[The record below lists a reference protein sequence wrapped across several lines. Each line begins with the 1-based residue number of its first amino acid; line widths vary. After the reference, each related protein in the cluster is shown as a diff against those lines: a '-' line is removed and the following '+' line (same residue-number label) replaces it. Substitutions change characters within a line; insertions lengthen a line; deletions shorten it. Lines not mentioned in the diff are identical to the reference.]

1 MSGQIWRIASRPS
14 TYASAA
20 AAVLLVAGLAGCGD
34 KTPAASGPEPTYTLG
49 VVLQLSGTGSVY
61 AEAAQAGIKAGV
73 TDVNN
78 RHVAGATLVTD
89 VADAGADANS
99 VTTACT
105 RLIQKDS
112 VKAIVAFVPG
122 PQLIACNAV
131 AKPANIPVLSL
142 SSGAGNICATNLVS
156 LGLVP
161 NQQTL
166 PIVDYLVGQGK
177 TKWYFFG
184 ADYSTPKNTF
194 AIAEPHLKSAGGSV
208 VGESFEPI
216 GTADYSQD
224 ITKIVNAHPD
234 VAFLNVIGND
244 DVTLQKQWAADPRTA
259 GIERVDILLGEGT
272 AKALGAAA
280 NGIWSSSA
288 YFSSITGASNDQFK
302 TAVKAAGLN
311 SAADINTYISYM
323 QIETLAAAVKK
334 GGMTNNAGVI
344 QALGA
349 TSMDGPVGAFAIHK
363 AFSFQPV
370 YLAKA
375 GADGGFTIAKKTD
388 PAEPQLSCPP
398 AS

>member
-14 TYASAA
+14 TYASVAA
-20 AAVLLVAGLAGCGD
+20 ALLVAGLDGCGD
-34 KTPAASGPEPTYTLG
+34 KTPAASGTEPTYTVG

-78 RHVAGATLVTD
+78 RHVAGATFVTD

-99 VTTACT
+99 VTTACS
-105 RLIQKDS
+105 RLIQKDG
-112 VKAIVAFVPG
+112 VKAVVAFVPG

-131 AKPANIPVLSL
+131 AKSANIPVLSL
-142 SSGAGNICATNLVS
+142 SSGAGNICAANLVS

-194 AIAEPHLKSAGGSV
+194 AIAEPHLKSTGGTV

-288 YFSSITGASNDQFK
+288 YFSSVTGATNDQFK

-311 SAADINTYISYM
+311 SSADINAYISYM

-334 GGMTNNAGVI
+334 GGMTNNAAVI

-349 TSMDGPVGAFAIHK
+349 TSMDGPVGTFAIHK

-375 GADGGFTIAKKTD
+375 GADGGFTIAKKSD

>member
-1 MSGQIWRIASRPS
+1 MPGQIWRIASRPS
-14 TYASAA
+14 TYATAA

-34 KTPAASGPEPTYTLG
+34 KTPATSGTEPTYTVG

-78 RHVAGATLVTD
+78 RHVAGATLATD

-99 VTTACT
+99 VTTACS

-131 AKPANIPVLSL
+131 AKSSNIPVLSL
-142 SSGAGNICATNLVS
+142 SSGAGNICAPNLVS

-194 AIAEPHLKSAGGSV
+194 AIAEPHLKSGGGTV

-216 GTADYSQD
+216 GTSDYSQD

-244 DVTLQKQWAADPRTA
+244 DVALQKQWAADPRTA

-288 YFSSITGASNDQFK
+288 YFSSITGTANDQFK
-302 TAVKAAGLN
+302 AAVKAAGLN
-311 SAADINTYISYM
+311 SSADINTYISYM

-334 GGMTNNAGVI
+334 GGVTNSAGVI

-349 TSMDGPVGAFAIHK
+349 TSTDGPVGTFAIHK

-398 AS
+398 SS